1 MYMLVTGFLSRPVS
15 PSAPDTGRLMDPDV
29 FHSSYVVRYLSG
41 LLSLNNHIEM
51 NLDYILSYMTKEGT
65 GERHKI
71 AEFSFSLFLLFLS
84 TKIISVLTL
93 LFKMLNTPF
102 LYFYRVPCSV

>member
-1 MYMLVTGFLSRPVS
+1 
-15 PSAPDTGRLMDPDV
+15 MDPDV

-41 LLSLNNHIEM
+41 PSLNNHIEM

-71 AEFSFSLFLLFLS
+71 AEFPFSLFLLFLS

-93 LFKMLNTPF
+93 LFKMLVTPF
-102 LYFYRVPCSV
+102 LYFYRAPCSV